1 MRGTLLLLAA
11 VLIATLAAA
20 ETMAASGASPL
31 ALAKG
36 QAARATV
43 TTNSSKYG
51 RILFDGRGRALYA
64 FTHDPRGRSL
74 CSGACAKAWPPYVV
88 SARAR
93 AASGVRQSLLGTIR
107 RANGSK
113 QVTYRNRPLYYYIGD
128 TKAGQVLCQNVTEFG
143 GTWLVV
149 RPNGQLVR

>member
-1 MRGTLLLLAA
+1 MRGSLLLLAA
-11 VLIATLAAA
+11 SLLATAAA
-20 ETMAASGASPL
+20 VASSASGAWPL
-31 ALAKG
+31 ALAK
-36 QAARATV
+36 AETARATV
-43 TTNSSKYG
+43 TSSKSEYG

-88 SARAR
+88 TQRAR
-93 AASGVRQSLLGTIR
+93 AAGGVRQSLLGTIR
-107 RANGSK
+107 RADGAK

-128 TKAGQVLCQNVTEFG
+128 TKPGQVLCQNVTQFG

-149 RPNGQLVR
+149 RPNGQLVH

>member
-1 MRGTLLLLAA
+1 MRAPLLLLAA
-11 VLIATLAAA
+11 VLFATLAAA
-20 ETMAASGASPL
+20 TIASGASPS
-31 ALAKG
+31 ALAKA

-43 TTNSSKYG
+43 TTSSSKYR

-88 SARAR
+88 SAHAR

-107 RANGSK
+107 RANGAK

-128 TKAGQVLCQNVTEFG
+128 TKPGQVLCQNVTEFG

>member
-1 MRGTLLLLAA
+1 MRAPLLLLAA
-11 VLIATLAAA
+11 VLFATLAAA
-20 ETMAASGASPL
+20 TIASGASPS
-31 ALAKG
+31 ALAKA

-43 TTNSSKYG
+43 TTSSSKYG

-74 CSGACAKAWPPYVV
+74 CSGACAKAWPTYVV
-88 SARAR
+88 SAHAR

-107 RANGSK
+107 RANGAK

-128 TKAGQVLCQNVTEFG
+128 TKPGQVLCQNVTEFG

>member
-1 MRGTLLLLAA
+1 MRAPLLLLAA
-11 VLIATLAAA
+11 VLFATLAAA
-20 ETMAASGASPL
+20 TIASGASPS
-31 ALAKG
+31 ALAKA

-43 TTNSSKYG
+43 TTSSSKYG

-88 SARAR
+88 SAHAR

-107 RANGSK
+107 RANGAK

-128 TKAGQVLCQNVTEFG
+128 TKPGQVLCQNVTEFG

>member
-43 TTNSSKYG
+43 TTHSSKYG

-74 CSGACAKAWPPYVV
+74 CAGACAKTWPPYVV
-88 SARAR
+88 AAPAR
-93 AASGVRQSLLGTIR
+93 AAAGVKQSLLGTIQ
-107 RANGSK
+107 RADGTK
-113 QVTYRNRPLYYYIGD
+113 QVTYGHRPLYYYIGD
-128 TKAGQVLCQNVTEFG
+128 TKPGQVLCQNVTAFG
-143 GTWLVV
+143 GVWLVM
-149 RPNGQLVR
+149 RPSGRLVR

>member
-1 MRGTLLLLAA
+1 MRAPLLLLAA
-11 VLIATLAAA
+11 VLFATLAAT
-20 ETMAASGASPL
+20 ETMTSGASPVTL
-31 ALAKG
+31 ANG

-74 CSGACAKAWPPYVV
+74 CSGACAKSWPPYVV
-88 SARAR
+88 SQRAR
-93 AASGVRQSLLGTIR
+93 AASAVRQSLLGTIR
-107 RANGSK
+107 RANGAK

-128 TKAGQVLCQNVTEFG
+128 TKPGQVLCQNVTQFG

-149 RPNGQLVR
+149 RPNGRLVR

>member
-1 MRGTLLLLAA
+1 MRAPLFLLGA
-11 VLIATLAAA
+11 VLFATLAAA
-20 ETMAASGASPL
+20 ETMASGASPVT
-31 ALAKG
+31 LAKA
-36 QAARATV
+36 QARAIV

-88 SARAR
+88 STHAR

-107 RANGSK
+107 RANGAK

-149 RPNGQLVR
+149 RANGQLVR